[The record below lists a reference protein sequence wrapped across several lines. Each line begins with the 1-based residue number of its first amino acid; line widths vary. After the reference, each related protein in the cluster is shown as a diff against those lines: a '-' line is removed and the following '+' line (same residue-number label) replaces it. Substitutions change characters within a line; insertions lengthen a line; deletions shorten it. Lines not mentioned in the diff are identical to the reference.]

1 MIDMAQF
8 DAVEMRV
15 GTILE
20 VRKFPEAHKPAYKL
34 RIDFGP
40 EIGIKNSSARITR
53 PYGDPEELTGKQ
65 VVAVTNL
72 SPRRVGPFVSEVL
85 VLGIELEDQS
95 VPLIVPDKGVPN
107 GLRVS

>member
-20 VRKFPEAHKPAYKL
+20 VREFPEAHKPAYKL

-40 EIGIKNSSARITR
+40 ELGIKNSSARITR
-53 PYGDPEELTGKQ
+53 PYSDPEELRGKQ

-107 GLRVS
+107 GARVR

>member
-1 MIDMAQF
+1 MIEFAEF

-15 GTILE
+15 GTIVD
-20 VRKFPEAHKPAYKL
+20 VREFPEAHKPAYKL
-34 RIDFGP
+34 SIDFGP
-40 EIGIKNSSARITR
+40 ELGVKNSRARITR
-53 PYGDPEELTGKQ
+53 PYEDMQELRGKQ

-72 SPRRVGPFVSEVL
+72 SPRQVGPFVSEVL

-95 VPLIVPDKGVPN
+95 VPLIVPDKDVPN

>member
-20 VRKFPEAHKPAYKL
+20 VREFPEAHKPAYKL

-40 EIGIKNSSARITR
+40 EFGIKNSSARITR
-53 PYGDPEELTGKQ
+53 PYGDPEELRGRQ

-72 SPRRVGPFVSEVL
+72 SPRRVRPFVSEVL
-85 VLGIELEDQS
+85 VLGIEREDQS
-95 VPLIVPDKGVPN
+95 VPLIVPDNGVPN